1 MGREVREVPE
11 AAPLSREGRAS
22 IGAYLRSQR
31 TLRGIGL
38 GELSAVTRIP
48 RRSLERLEGGEFDGQ
63 PDGFARGF
71 VRAVATALGLDPD
84 EAVSRMLTEVEVPP
98 PPGRDLYLGRVLL
111 LLGAVLV
118 LGLAVALWTSLS
130 GRHTAVQPPDLVMR
144 RDAVRALAAEVAA
157 GAKTAPAPGAPPPA
171 RGDRRAH

>member
-1 MGREVREVPE
+1 MGREVRALPE
-11 AAPLSREGRAS
+11 SAPLTAEGQAS

-31 TLRGIGL
+31 IIRGIGL

-84 EAVSRMLTEVEVPP
+84 DAVSRMLTEVDVPAEIQ
-98 PPGRDLYLGRVLL
+98 RDVMPRRAALG
-111 LLGAVLV
+111 LGVVLV
-118 LGLAVALWTSLS
+118 LALGVALW
-130 GRHTAVQPPDLVMR
+130 AVFAGGGEAPRLPDAALVMR
-144 RDAVRALAAEVAA
+144 RDAVRALAADVAA
-157 GAKTAPAPGAPPPA
+157 RNADASEPETASGDDGA
-171 RGDRRAH
+171 D

>member
-1 MGREVREVPE
+1 MGRQVRAVPE
-11 AAPLSREGRAS
+11 SAPLTAERPAS

-31 TLRGIGL
+31 LLRGIGL

-84 EAVSRMLTEVEVPP
+84 DAVSRMLTEVEMPAES
-98 PPGRDLYLGRVLL
+98 GRSLALGRATLVL
-111 LLGAVLV
+111 GVVLV
-118 LGLAVALWTSLS
+118 LALAVALWTALA
-130 GRHTAVQPPDLVMR
+130 GGGDAPLPPDEELVMR
-144 RDAVRALAAEVAA
+144 RDAVRTLAAERAA
-157 GAKTAPAPGAPPPA
+157 PAEVAPAPEPASGADGA
-171 RGDRRAH
+171 D